1 MPDFEAPVVAGTAAD
16 KAVAYILTRVER
28 DPNFRHYMLGT
39 EGLRL
44 CLVAQAEREGKDEVS
59 IATITAMEDAPPATG
74 DGLRTPDIARMR
86 RRIEAVESYI
96 SDLRSRGRLSNEI
109 YGVLSNLIQGRQA

>member
-16 KAVAYILTRVER
+16 KAVAYILRRVER
-28 DPNFRHYMLGT
+28 DPNFRHYMLCT
-39 EGLRL
+39 EALRL

-59 IATITAMEDAPPATG
+59 IATITVANVPPATG
-74 DGLRTPDIARMR
+74 DGQRTPDIVDMR
-86 RRIEAVESYI
+86 NRIKAVESYLG
-96 SDLRSRGRLSNEI
+96 DMRSRGRLSNEI